1 MKRSQN
7 TAMKRQREQA
17 KRERRQMKEER
28 RAQRKTGEGG
38 GDEMGEVVAE
48 SSIDDPTAVAAEEP
62 K

>member
-28 RAQRKTGEGG
+28 RAQRKSGEAVI
-38 GDEMGEVVAE
+38 DDTVVAE
-48 SSIDDPTAVAAEEP
+48 VSEVSEEP

>member
-28 RAQRKTGEGG
+28 RAQRKSGESGEALI
-38 GDEMGEVVAE
+38 DETVVTEVSEVV
-48 SSIDDPTAVAAEEP
+48 SEEP

>member
-28 RAQRKTGEGG
+28 RAQRKSGETLI
-38 GDEMGEVVAE
+38 DDTVVTESSEVSEVV
-48 SSIDDPTAVAAEEP
+48 SEEP